1 MTAFHGGCGMM
12 SFPHVMVCLVLLASM
27 YAPPAA
33 TLAPTSG
40 AHPDQHALY
49 AGSEFSCADG
59 GAMITINRVNDDYC
73 DCDDG
78 SDEPG
83 TSACAGMQALES
95 PTFLC
100 ENAGLES
107 VMIFASRVRDGVC
120 DCCDGTNSQKYY
132 I

>member
-1 MTAFHGGCGMM
+1 
-12 SFPHVMVCLVLLASM
+12 MVCLVLLASM

-33 TLAPTSG
+33 SLAPTIG
-40 AHPDQHALY
+40 AHPDQQALY
-49 AGSEFSCADG
+49 AGLEFLCEKG
-59 GAMITINRVNDDYC
+59 GKQIAIDRVNDDYC

-83 TSACAGMQALES
+83 TSACAGMQAMEG

-100 ENAGLES
+100 EHAGLES
-107 VMIFASRVRDGVC
+107 IMIFASRVRDGVC
-120 DCCDGTNSQKYY
+120 DCCDGTNSQKYS